1 MLDCANVVGADSKDG
16 KSSVK
21 NCKNGVKSKFALD
34 SKGNCPTFVADAGL
48 LVLNG
53 DRYTMRKYILSY
65 LGAWFCLFTPAVA
78 QQISYSEQ
86 HLQVA
91 LRDIGHRL
99 LWYAGDSTSR
109 VLPVEKISELQYQ
122 ISFQN
127 AFTFEPDTLVRL
139 TQERLKETLPGAQYV
154 VSVMDCSTE
163 AVFFAFEINNRT
175 DSALVPCS
183 GRIQPEGCYRIHIEF
198 LGKPTPDFAWAYCA
212 LLVPIGLLGF
222 WTLRKRRKTPEDSA
236 PSADDP
242 QGIAIGTLQFFP
254 EKNRL
259 FGGGAWIELSEKEA
273 KLLSLLLETPNQT
286 VARAHLMKVLWE
298 DEGTIVISRNLDV
311 LVSKLRKKLQPDEQV
326 KITNVHAKGYK
337 LVQGE

>member
-1 MLDCANVVGADSKDG
+1 MRD
-16 KSSVK
+16 
-21 NCKNGVKSKFALD
+21 FW
-34 SKGNCPTFVADAGL
+34 
-48 LVLNG
+48 VLNG
-53 DRYTMRKYILSY
+53 ADYTMRKYIFSY
-65 LGAWFCLFTPAVA
+65 LGAWLFLITPAVA
-78 QQISYSEQ
+78 QQVSYSEQ

-99 LWYAGDSTSR
+99 LWYAGDSVSR
-109 VLPVEKISELQYQ
+109 VLPIEKISELQYE

-127 AFTFEPDTLVRL
+127 TFAFEPEILVQL

-175 DSALVPCS
+175 DSALVPCG
-183 GRIQPEGCYRIHIEF
+183 GRTQPKGCYRIHIEF
-198 LGKPTPDFAWAYCA
+198 LGKPTPDFAWGYFA

-222 WTLRKRRKTPEDSA
+222 WTLRKRRKTPDDTA
-236 PSADDP
+236 PPADGP
-242 QGIAIGTLQFFP
+242 QGIAVGTLQFFP
-254 EKNRL
+254 EKNKL
-259 FGGGAWIELSEKEA
+259 YGGGAWVELSEKET
-273 KLLSLLLETPNQT
+273 KLLSLFLETPNQT

-298 DEGTIVISRNLDV
+298 DEGTIVIGRNLDV
-311 LVSKLRKKLQPDEQV
+311 LVSKLRKKLQADEQI